1 MKRKSLLIFLP
12 VLAILCFTGCS
23 SDDDDSTN
31 TTTTPTTNTTT
42 ETTLTDNQKLNT
54 FTYEMLKDY
63 YYWTTSL
70 PSSVK
75 SFPDEEPA
83 TWLDSLRYKDDK
95 WSYIEKE
102 ETSSSTTKA
111 FSTGDKI
118 YTTGFGFDISFGSF
132 TNTSEYFAFVNFVY
146 KGTPAETAGIKRG
159 DIIIK
164 IDGSAITT
172 SNYMKLYNA
181 TSLTL
186 TMGTYNKTSGS
197 ISASTGSPLTL
208 SNATYWGDPVNY
220 YSIITKGSK
229 KIGYLMYTD
238 FASAADDEMDAV
250 LQKFKDANVT
260 DVILDLRYNS
270 GGEVSSF
277 VHLCSELAPSTSVKS
292 GALLLQNTWNDT
304 YMAAIKKAGKEKSLN
319 NYFDPTVT
327 LNLNM
332 DHVYILTGYMTAS
345 ASESTII
352 GLQPYMT
359 VTTIGAT
366 TYGKC
371 YGGPIF
377 NPSDYKSSWSSLDSW
392 MLYCIGYK
400 TANASGYTDFYDG
413 ITPTLSVD
421 QDIETVPVGDE
432 SDGLL
437 SVALAKITGTS
448 ATTKSSSRVSLLKLN
463 KSWVNAKGILRTEQY
478 QKLPV
483 KME

>member
-1 MKRKSLLIFLP
+1 
-12 VLAILCFTGCS
+12 
-23 SDDDDSTN
+23 
-31 TTTTPTTNTTT
+31 
-42 ETTLTDNQKLNT
+42 
-54 FTYEMLKDY
+54 
-63 YYWTTSL
+63 
-70 PSSVK
+70 
-75 SFPDEEPA
+75 
-83 TWLDSLRYKDDK
+83 
-95 WSYIEKE
+95 
-102 ETSSSTTKA
+102 
-111 FSTGDKI
+111 
-118 YTTGFGFDISFGSF
+118 
-132 TNTSEYFAFVNFVY
+132 
-146 KGTPAETAGIKRG
+146 
-159 DIIIK
+159 
-164 IDGSAITT
+164 
-172 SNYMKLYNA
+172 
-181 TSLTL
+181 
-186 TMGTYNKTSGS
+186 
-197 ISASTGSPLTL
+197 
-208 SNATYWGDPVNY
+208 
-220 YSIITKGSK
+220 
-229 KIGYLMYTD
+229 
-238 FASAADDEMDAV
+238 
-250 LQKFKDANVT
+250 
-260 DVILDLRYNS
+260 
-270 GGEVSSF
+270 
-277 VHLCSELAPSTSVKS
+277 
-292 GALLLQNTWNDT
+292 
-304 YMAAIKKAGKEKSLN
+304 
-319 NYFDPTVT
+319 
-327 LNLNM
+327 
-332 DHVYILTGYMTAS
+332 MTAS